1 MRGEKTVLFLYY
13 VLYPLQAPPP
23 QKKCPSHVMDIY
35 SFALTSPS
43 PFLVAVASSFTVT
56 FPLLSAPSPKKMTST
71 VRSSLTRVSLFCSRP
86 PHERISTYLYL
97 LLYGLGSV
105 NNAHN
110 MSLFRPPNAFLTRCV
125 AAFLSSHTN
134 LSLSFAVTPHCLN
147 LMGCL

>member
-1 MRGEKTVLFLYY
+1 MRRETVLFFVYY
-13 VLYPLQAPPP
+13 ILYPLQWPPP
-23 QKKCPSHVMDIY
+23 KCPSHVMDIY

-43 PFLVAVASSFTVT
+43 AFLVAVASSFTVT

-71 VRSSLTRVSLFCSRP
+71 VRSSLMRVSAFFCSRSP
-86 PHERISTYLYL
+86 YERILLYLYL